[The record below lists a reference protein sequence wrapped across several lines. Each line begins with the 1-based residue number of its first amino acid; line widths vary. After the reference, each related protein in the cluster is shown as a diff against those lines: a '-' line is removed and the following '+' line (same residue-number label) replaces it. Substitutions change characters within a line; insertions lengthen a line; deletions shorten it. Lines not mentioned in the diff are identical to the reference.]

1 MPRIGRRRNGNGR
14 ARVPVVEAQPPE
26 RRRGRRNRAVA
37 APGIQDVGAVVGEVQ
52 APLPLPIQAPLPI
65 ERQPALQ
72 GPVTPALNGFILLF
86 FATFLSLFDSIEC
99 GRTSQWDKCGCRW
112 LEWQAWET
120 CNKECNG
127 ERNRYREVWLYSH
140 EPGCVFSYY
149 TCATNDMGIDFSR
162 CNTFCH
168 NGGTSNSY
176 SCSCVTGFHGD
187 CCGFRVSQLEYRRMV
202 NAEIDVIFRCIECM
216 PAEPDVAP
224 EPEPEPE
231 AEPEAAPEPEPEAV
245 IPDQSF
251 NISLAIEEVEEI
263 VESDIEDPELPDNVV
278 GNLPVTYHIEEQGSK
293 RRFKKLVSSD
303 GFAYTVK
310 RSSTTV
316 THWRCSVRSKSLWC
330 KATVAQRG
338 GMFIPGV
345 IQHVHPCDPG
355 LTKKTVVRAKA
366 LKQQKNS
373 RMYPAGDIVD
383 TAMEVVSDDDFNL
396 PNPGYVERSVNR
408 LREKLRPEEPK
419 DLTFE
424 GQASHHVC
432 HTRTAA
438 TTLNCKEVVP
448 GWYIQSSEEAF
459 LPDVLY
465 PCLHPERQLYEADTS
480 TLRLDVSQREERL
493 QSSESLVSCKV
504 SRFPTPTS
512 KGCAFHWGQAV
523 MRKVASN
530 GLKTAYSADKAVN
543 VFIKKVLALPY
554 LPAGHIIPAYRQ
566 LTVPPTASPLL
577 HQLMN
582 YINRAWLQ
590 CSVWSV
596 AQWSVYQLSIRT
608 NNDVEGWHRR
618 FNGKANGKKLH
629 FYKIV
634 PALIKE
640 AKTVS
645 RQVRLVDE
653 QSLARWQRTKY
664 QRSQG
669 RLSTLW
675 EQLTAGTITTSFF
688 LRAVGHMYD
697 IPVPDPEPEED
708 TDSD

>member
-1 MPRIGRRRNGNGR
+1 MAFPCVVCLQHVRPR
-14 ARVPVVEAQPPE
+14 QH
-26 RRRGRRNRAVA
+26 
-37 APGIQDVGAVVGEVQ
+37 
-52 APLPLPIQAPLPI
+52 
-65 ERQPALQ
+65 ALQ
-72 GPVTPALNGFILLF
+72 C
-86 FATFLSLFDSIEC
+86 E
-99 GRTSQWDKCGCRW
+99 GCSK
-112 LEWQAWET
+112 WQH
-120 CNKECNG
+120 
-127 ERNRYREVWLYSH
+127 RL
-140 EPGCVFSYY
+140 
-149 TCATNDMGIDFSR
+149 
-162 CNTFCH
+162 CNT
-168 NGGTSNSY
+168 G
-176 SCSCVTGFHGD
+176 
-187 CCGFRVSQLEYRRMV
+187 VSQLEYRRMV

-231 AEPEAAPEPEPEAV
+231 AEPEAAPEPEAV

-366 LKQQKNS
+366 LKAAEEQPYVS
-373 RMYPAGDIVD
+373 AGDIVD

-424 GQASHHVC
+424 INTAYLKCDGFVVGDITVRDKRHIMFATQEQLQLLQTAKKWYLDGTFKVVKKPFYQLFSIHAFIQKDNCMKQIPLLFVLMSRREKKDYKAVFTRLVELIPQHRVQAFC
-432 HTRTAA
+432 
-438 TTLNCKEVVP
+438 LDF
-448 GWYIQSSEEAF
+448 EAGAWSAVKSVF
-459 LPDVLY
+459 PN
-465 PCLHPERQLYEADTS
+465 ADI
-480 TLRLDVSQREERL
+480 
-493 QSSESLVSCKV
+493 
-504 SRFPTPTS
+504 

-523 MRKVASN
+523 MRKVAN
-530 GLKTAYSADKAVN
+530 LGLKTAYSADKAVN

-566 LTVPPTASPLL
+566 LTVPPT
-577 HQLMN
+577 
-582 YINRAWLQ
+582 I
-590 CSVWSV
+590 
-596 AQWSVYQLSIRT
+596 
-608 NNDVEGWHRR
+608 
-618 FNGKANGKKLH
+618 
-629 FYKIV
+629 
-634 PALIKE
+634 
-640 AKTVS
+640 
-645 RQVRLVDE
+645 
-653 QSLARWQRTKY
+653 
-664 QRSQG
+664 
-669 RLSTLW
+669 
-675 EQLTAGTITTSFF
+675 
-688 LRAVGHMYD
+688 
-697 IPVPDPEPEED
+697 
-708 TDSD
+708 

>member
-1 MPRIGRRRNGNGR
+1 MHLLSYGEQQSEESPKKGPIGSRI
-14 ARVPVVEAQPPE
+14 
-26 RRRGRRNRAVA
+26 
-37 APGIQDVGAVVGEVQ
+37 PG
-52 APLPLPIQAPLPI
+52 
-65 ERQPALQ
+65 
-72 GPVTPALNGFILLF
+72 
-86 FATFLSLFDSIEC
+86 
-99 GRTSQWDKCGCRW
+99 
-112 LEWQAWET
+112 
-120 CNKECNG
+120 
-127 ERNRYREVWLYSH
+127 
-140 EPGCVFSYY
+140 
-149 TCATNDMGIDFSR
+149 
-162 CNTFCH
+162 
-168 NGGTSNSY
+168 
-176 SCSCVTGFHGD
+176 
-187 CCGFRVSQLEYRRMV
+187 VSQLEYRRMV

-216 PAEPDVAP
+216 PAEPDVA
-224 EPEPEPE
+224 PEPE

-278 GNLPVTYHIEEQGSK
+278 GNRPVTYHIEEQGRAWS
-293 RRFKKLVSSD
+293 
-303 GFAYTVK
+303 AVK
-310 RSSTTV
+310 
-316 THWRCSVRSKSLWC
+316 SVFPN
-330 KATVAQRG
+330 A
-338 GMFIPGV
+338 
-345 IQHVHPCDPG
+345 
-355 LTKKTVVRAKA
+355 
-366 LKQQKNS
+366 
-373 RMYPAGDIVD
+373 DI
-383 TAMEVVSDDDFNL
+383 
-396 PNPGYVERSVNR
+396 
-408 LREKLRPEEPK
+408 
-419 DLTFE
+419 
-424 GQASHHVC
+424 
-432 HTRTAA
+432 
-438 TTLNCKEVVP
+438 
-448 GWYIQSSEEAF
+448 
-459 LPDVLY
+459 
-465 PCLHPERQLYEADTS
+465 
-480 TLRLDVSQREERL
+480 
-493 QSSESLVSCKV
+493 
-504 SRFPTPTS
+504 

-523 MRKVASN
+523 MRKVAN
-530 GLKTAYSADKAVN
+530 LGLKTAYSADKAVN

-577 HQLMN
+577 HQLMA

-708 TDSD
+708 TDKTNPDFVRGKTRASARLNRGKSHEQLENDSSTPDKPKWNNVPLVEALFLPDFPVRGDFKQQEFEVIDVIAKGAYGNVYLVRREDEKQNYAVKVGGYGKTQIIVENAIQQCKDEAAIQVKNITKCDNNFCHFP